1 MIFGSR
7 NNNRK
12 TAQIKSV
19 IQEVVAEAF
28 MRQKQEL
35 SRMQEEQQKHF
46 DEQMKEQLEKN
57 HKAVRGLSDSVEDFL
72 DSMQEEEERQRQLH
86 QLRFS
91 LLK

>member
-35 SRMQEEQQKHF
+35 SLVKM
-46 DEQMKEQLEKN
+46 
-57 HKAVRGLSDSVEDFL
+57 
-72 DSMQEEEERQRQLH
+72 
-86 QLRFS
+86 
-91 LLK
+91 